1 MLRNFFARKKAKS
14 NRRLSI
20 VLQSSSITV
29 AVISPD
35 NVAVKQLP
43 IKDGNYLDAINQLD
57 QELSFEQ
64 GACQIVLAHGLY
76 QTAQVDNPNVPTSEM
91 CQALSWSAKELFT
104 IKPDNQLIDY
114 YQNHSNNSS
123 LDKLVVVAADLSTL
137 EPVVKLLQELE
148 VEIVGISIED
158 IVVSQLLV
166 HEKANVLV
174 FHMPGSQVLIAI
186 VENGK
191 LCFSRR
197 IHGYDNLHQM
207 SESDFSLDVLTNLG
221 LEIQRSID
229 YAVGQ
234 LRLDTIESIYIVVQN
249 FDLDHMVVNLQEF
262 FDIKV
267 QKSTPHND
275 HELNRFPL
283 NVAGLSELD
292 LGLESK

>member
-1 MLRNFFARKKAKS
+1 
-14 NRRLSI
+14 
-20 VLQSSSITV
+20 
-29 AVISPD
+29 
-35 NVAVKQLP
+35 
-43 IKDGNYLDAINQLD
+43 
-57 QELSFEQ
+57 
-64 GACQIVLAHGLY
+64 
-76 QTAQVDNPNVPTSEM
+76 
-91 CQALSWSAKELFT
+91 
-104 IKPDNQLIDY
+104 
-114 YQNHSNNSS
+114 
-123 LDKLVVVAADLSTL
+123 
-137 EPVVKLLQELE
+137 
-148 VEIVGISIED
+148 
-158 IVVSQLLV
+158 
-166 HEKANVLV
+166 
-174 FHMPGSQVLIAI
+174 MPGSQVLIAI